1 MGLFKRKLKVEAEK
15 PVEVVCHT
23 RTGRKV
29 MRGYYKQYLKSAKKA
44 GQKPET
50 WKNWLCIAH
59 EAMKAEEAKRAGR

>member
-1 MGLFKRKLKVEAEK
+1 MGLLKRKLNVEVEK

-50 WKNWLCIAH
+50 WNDWLVIAYG
-59 EAMKAEEAKRAGR
+59 AMKAEEAKRAGR